1 LLHDVATPKFSDVT
15 MKTFPDLKEEKN
27 FLSYIHEYP
36 DLVKD
41 IETNFD
47 VSMQEISDIINNNKT
62 LY

>member
-15 MKTFPDLKEEKN
+15 MKAFPDLKEEKN
-27 FLSYIHEYP
+27 FLSYINEYP

-41 IETNFD
+41 IETHFD
-47 VSMQEISDIINNNKT
+47 VSMQEISDIINSNKD